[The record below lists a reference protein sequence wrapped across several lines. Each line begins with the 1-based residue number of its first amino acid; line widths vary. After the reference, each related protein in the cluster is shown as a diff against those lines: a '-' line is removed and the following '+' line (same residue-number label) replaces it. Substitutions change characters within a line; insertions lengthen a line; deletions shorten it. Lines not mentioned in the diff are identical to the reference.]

1 MQVSNA
7 MLHVISTAL
16 KSYYYECS
24 RVLKEWDDEPGC
36 FTDSYYFRHFNDWR
50 VLSGEMSSFLYYV
63 DHCLF
68 GYGCSLD
75 LLFDSEVDNCEE
87 DV

>member
-7 MLHVISTAL
+7 MLRVISTAV

-24 RVLKEWDDEPGC
+24 NVLEDWDTKPGC
-36 FTDSYYFRHFNDWR
+36 FPDSYYFRHLNDWR
-50 VLSGEMSSFLYYV
+50 VLSGEMSSFLYYL

-75 LLFDSEVDNCEE
+75 LLFDSEVDSDEE
-87 DV
+87 NV